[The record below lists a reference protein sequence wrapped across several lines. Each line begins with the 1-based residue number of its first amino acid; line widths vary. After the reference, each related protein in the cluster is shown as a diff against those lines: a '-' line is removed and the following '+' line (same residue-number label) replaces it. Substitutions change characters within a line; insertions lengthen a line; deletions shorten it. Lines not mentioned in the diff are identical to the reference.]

1 MQAMHS
7 RSPKPLRDRVAGG
20 MPLLINHTK
29 VFVAGYRRRFM
40 ESLLASEAHQSGSE
54 AQQAHLQVGLEI
66 YKVVSLSLRIKS
78 EFLVML

>member
-1 MQAMHS
+1 
-7 RSPKPLRDRVAGG
+7 
-20 MPLLINHTK
+20 
-29 VFVAGYRRRFM
+29 M